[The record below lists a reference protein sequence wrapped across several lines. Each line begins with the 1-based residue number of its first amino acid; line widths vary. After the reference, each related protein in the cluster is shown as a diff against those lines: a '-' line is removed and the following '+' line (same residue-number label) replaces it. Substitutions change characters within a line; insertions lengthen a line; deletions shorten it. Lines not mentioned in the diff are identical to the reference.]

1 MYCNHCGANNP
12 DGATYCNACGK
23 PISATGNPQS
33 IKIDAA
39 NGHSKLQARSQWCDF
54 LHRFRNHV
62 LPVSDGYGEIG
73 SICNMLD
80 SLQSQKS
87 ELTYGLENDRRFDS
101 CIGYIAVATVA
112 IVLFSIA
119 TNNQSNAFSLVICL
133 VLLFLLPALLI
144 LSFMLHRRKKSR
156 KKIALLDENITLLIK
171 KANKE
176 KLKLQ
181 INFEN
186 FTENKAH
193 GMYIVGFEYASPWM
207 LEALENV
214 IRNGKA
220 DTPKDAIACYE
231 TERERQRSQQDRA
244 RNALFQQS
252 LLIQMDSIND
262 QMDYLNSIAT
272 ANFVL
277 NAARL

>member
-12 DGATYCNACGK
+12 DGATFCNACGK
-23 PISATGNPQS
+23 PISATGNPQP
-33 IKIDAA
+33 INTDAD

-54 LHRFRNHV
+54 LHRFHSHV
-62 LPVSDGYGEIG
+62 LPASDSYGEIG
-73 SICNMLD
+73 SICSALD
-80 SLQSQKS
+80 DFQSQKS
-87 ELTYGLENDRRFDS
+87 ELVYGLENDRGLDR
-101 CIGYIAVATVA
+101 CIGYIAVAAVVIALFSMTINDLSDALSVA
-112 IVLFSIA
+112 IGLAAV
-119 TNNQSNAFSLVICL
+119 
-133 VLLFLLPALLI
+133 FLLPALLALFFI
-144 LSFMLHRRKKSR
+144 LHRRKKSR
-156 KKIALLDENITLLIK
+156 QKIALLDENIRLQIK

-252 LLIQMDSIND
+252 LLIQMDSING
-262 QMDYLNSIAT
+262 QMAYLNSIAT

>member
-1 MYCNHCGANNP
+1 MYCNHCGASNP
-12 DGATYCNACGK
+12 DGATFCNACGK
-23 PISATGNPQS
+23 PISATDNPRS
-33 IKIDAA
+33 INSDAG

-62 LPVSDGYGEIG
+62 LPASNGYGEIG
-73 SICNMLD
+73 SICSTLE

-87 ELTYGLENDRRFDS
+87 ELAYGLENDRRFDC

-112 IVLFSIA
+112 IALLSIT
-119 TNNQSNAFSLVICL
+119 TNNQSDAFLLGIIFAA
-133 VLLFLLPALLI
+133 LFLLPALLI
-144 LSFMLHRRKKSR
+144 LLFFLHRRKKSR
-156 KKIALLDENITLLIK
+156 QKIALLDENIHLLTK
-171 KANKE
+171 EANKE
-176 KLKLQ
+176 RLKLQ

-231 TERERQRSQQDRA
+231 AERERQRSQQDRA

-262 QMDYLNSIAT
+262 QMAYLNSIAT

-277 NAARL
+277 NTARL

>member
-1 MYCNHCGANNP
+1 MCCNHCGANNP
-12 DGATYCNACGK
+12 DGATFCNACGK

-62 LPVSDGYGEIG
+62 LPASNGYGEIG
-73 SICNMLD
+73 SICSTLE

-87 ELTYGLENDRRFDS
+87 ELAYGLENDRRFDC

-112 IVLFSIA
+112 IALLAIT
-119 TNNQSNAFSLVICL
+119 TNNQSDAFLLAITFAA
-133 VLLFLLPALLI
+133 LFLLPAMLI
-144 LSFMLHRRKKSR
+144 LLFFLHRRKKSR
-156 KKIALLDENITLLIK
+156 QKIALLDENIHLLIK
-171 KANKE
+171 EANKE
-176 KLKLQ
+176 RLKLQ

-231 TERERQRSQQDRA
+231 TERERQRNQQDRV

-262 QMDYLNSIAT
+262 QMAYLNSIAT

-277 NAARL
+277 NASRI

>member
-1 MYCNHCGANNP
+1 
-12 DGATYCNACGK
+12 
-23 PISATGNPQS
+23 
-33 IKIDAA
+33 
-39 NGHSKLQARSQWCDF
+39 
-54 LHRFRNHV
+54 
-62 LPVSDGYGEIG
+62 
-73 SICNMLD
+73 ML
-80 SLQSQKS
+80 
-87 ELTYGLENDRRFDS
+87 
-101 CIGYIAVATVA
+101 I
-112 IVLFSIA
+112 
-119 TNNQSNAFSLVICL
+119 
-133 VLLFLLPALLI
+133 LLF
-144 LSFMLHRRKKSR
+144 FLHRRKKSR
-156 KKIALLDENITLLIK
+156 QKIALLDENIHLLIK
-171 KANKE
+171 EANKE
-176 KLKLQ
+176 RLKLQ

-231 TERERQRSQQDRA
+231 TERERQRNQQDRV

-262 QMDYLNSIAT
+262 QMAYLNSIAT

-277 NAARL
+277 NASRL